1 MGVKIAIPPQVQRIL
16 LRLGQKGFVAYAV
29 GGCVRD
35 SLLGNTPADWD
46 ICTSARPEE
55 TERCFDHC
63 VLTGAKYG
71 TVTVIEEGE
80 TYEITTFRAETG
92 YADSRHPD
100 AVQFLPDLEGDL
112 SRRDFTVNAMAAD
125 ADGLV
130 TDLFGGMEDLRR
142 KRIRCVGTA
151 AERFSEDALRIL
163 RALRFASRLGF
174 SIEEQTAEAIHSE
187 KYALTRVAAERLR
200 KELSGLLVGQGAE
213 ALLEEYADVLCL
225 LLPEIEPCV
234 GFLQHNPHHKWD
246 VYRHSLR
253 ALRYTPPK
261 EALRLAALLHD
272 IGKPSCFSVDEAG
285 IGHFYGHGAR
295 SGELCRAALR
305 RLRYDNHTIDYV
317 TKLVEL
323 HDFSAPNP
331 KSLRRLLAKLG
342 EPLLR
347 DLLALRRADALGTGT
362 AEAAQVE
369 AQTEQYLAWLAEILE
384 AERCLSLKDLAI
396 HGEDLL
402 QMGIPKGPQVGALLR
417 QAFEEVLE
425 ERLPNEREALVK
437 FIQEYENKSE
447 SY

>member
-1 MGVKIAIPPQVQRIL
+1 MGVRIAVPSQVRRVL
-16 LRLGQKGFVAYAV
+16 LRLQERGYAAYAV

-35 SLLGNTPADWD
+35 SLLGQSPADWD
-46 ICTSARPEE
+46 ICTNARPEE

-80 TYEITTFRAETG
+80 TYEVTTFRAETG

-112 SRRDFTVNAMAAD
+112 ARRDFTVNGMAAD
-125 ADGLV
+125 ADGFV
-130 TDLFGGMEDLRR
+130 TDLFGGMEDLRQ

-151 AERFSEDALRIL
+151 TERFSEDALRML

-174 SIEEQTAEAIHSE
+174 SIEAQTAKAIHRE
-187 KYALTRVAAERLR
+187 KHALTRVAAERLR
-200 KELSGLLVGQGAE
+200 KELSGLLMGQNAE
-213 ALLEEYADVLCL
+213 TLLEEYADVLCL
-225 LLPEIEPCV
+225 FLPEMEPCV

-253 ALRYTPPK
+253 VLSYTPPR

-272 IGKPSCFSVDEAG
+272 VGKPACFFTDEAG
-285 IGHFYGHGAR
+285 VGHFYGHAAKGA
-295 SGELCRAALR
+295 EVCRAALR

-317 TKLVEL
+317 TKLVEY
-323 HDFSAPNP
+323 HDFVAPNP

-347 DLLALRRADALGTGT
+347 DLLELRRADALGTGT
-362 AEAAQVE
+362 ADETQVE
-369 AQTEQYLAWLAEILE
+369 AQIQQYMAWLAEILE
-384 AERCLSLKDLAI
+384 TEQCLSLKDLEI
-396 HGEDLL
+396 NGEDLL
-402 QMGIPKGPQVGALLR
+402 QMGVPKGPQVGSLLR
-417 QAFEEVLE
+417 QALEEVLE
-425 ERLPNEREALVK
+425 ERLPNKREDLVK
-437 FIQEYENKSE
+437 FIQEYRNKREN
-447 SY
+447 Y